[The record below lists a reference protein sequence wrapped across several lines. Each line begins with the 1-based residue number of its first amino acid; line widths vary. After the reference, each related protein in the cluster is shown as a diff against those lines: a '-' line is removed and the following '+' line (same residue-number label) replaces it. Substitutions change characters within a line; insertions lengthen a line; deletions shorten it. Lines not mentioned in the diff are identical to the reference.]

1 MKSITREIPVFD
13 DDLFFKPIRDK
24 VRFVYVILH
33 ATRYLLMGELERKS
47 PSQSKLT
54 LDIDKMSRLTFQQA
68 NKIYSISYP
77 FTVVMDEGVISKIQT
92 KFGTE
97 IDFRLISNGLTVI
110 GNSDFQ
116 NQLSISDFMFE
127 LEDNLHDGLKLV
139 EYLFVC
145 EPGYLRFD
153 YDQDN
158 ENGALHPLNH
168 IDINYSDY
176 GSYKIGLSESIDYLK
191 FIDILNIK
199 TDCYYLAQYKG

>member
-1 MKSITREIPVFD
+1 
-13 DDLFFKPIRDK
+13 
-24 VRFVYVILH
+24 
-33 ATRYLLMGELERKS
+33 
-47 PSQSKLT
+47 
-54 LDIDKMSRLTFQQA
+54 
-68 NKIYSISYP
+68 
-77 FTVVMDEGVISKIQT
+77 
-92 KFGTE
+92 
-97 IDFRLISNGLTVI
+97 
-110 GNSDFQ
+110 
-116 NQLSISDFMFE
+116 MFE

-199 TDCYYLAQYKG
+199 TNCYYLAQYKG